1 MAAYLIAQIHVTD
14 PEAYDEYRKQV
25 PATLEGHGA
34 RFLVRGGALRRL
46 EGDWP
51 HERVVVLEFPSM
63 EAAQAW
69 YDSAAYA
76 GPKAL
81 RRGASRGNMI
91 LVEGA

>member
-1 MAAYLIAQIHVTD
+1 MAAYLIAQIDITD
-14 PEAYDEYRKQV
+14 PDDYDEYRKQV

-34 RFLVRGGALRRL
+34 RMLVRGGAITRL

-51 HERVVVLEFPSM
+51 HERVVVIEFPSL

-69 YDSAAYA
+69 YDSAAYS

-81 RRGASRGNMI
+81 RQSASIGNMI

>member
-1 MAAYLIAQIHVTD
+1 MTAYLIAQIEVTD
-14 PEAYDEYRKQV
+14 SEAYEEYRKQV

-34 RFLVRGGALRRL
+34 KYLVRGGALTRL

-51 HERVVVLEFPSM
+51 QERVVVIAFAFM

-81 RRGASRGNMI
+81 RQSASRGNMI

>member
-1 MAAYLIAQIHVTD
+1 MAAYLIAQIDVTD

-34 RFLVRGGALRRL
+34 RFLVRGGAVRRL

-51 HERVVVLEFPSM
+51 QERVVVIAFASM

-81 RRGASRGNMI
+81 RQSASRGNMI

>member
-1 MAAYLIAQIHVTD
+1 MAAYLIAQIDVTD
-14 PEAYDEYRKQV
+14 PVAYEEYRKQV
-25 PATLEGHGA
+25 PATLQGHA
-34 RFLVRGGALRRL
+34 TRYLVRGGAMARL

-51 HERVVVLEFPSM
+51 HERVVVIEFPSM
-63 EAAQAW
+63 EAARAW

-81 RRGASRGNMI
+81 RQGASRGNLI